1 MNERGMLGRSSS
13 GGHFRPQF
21 SRLHEDR
28 DLFWVVPFPVR
39 YMVGVIGL
47 RFAGKSAVLSHLNEK
62 HGFRV
67 YNLSSALR
75 EIAAQREVPLEPRAR
90 LQELGDELRA
100 ENGDAGYLARVTLR
114 RIRADLLGHSPAP
127 VPARIAIGGFKH
139 PAEIDVF
146 THLRSFQLMYV
157 KADERFRFD
166 QAERSGVLQTELSA
180 FPGQP
185 AATIESF
192 RRHIDRRD
200 RHFDE
205 SPWTAGY
212 GQQVDGVIE
221 LATNPDDEIENSGTL
236 AELLAHASNRVAV
249 LDAKFRGAGM
259 P

>member
-1 MNERGMLGRSSS
+1 MK
-13 GGHFRPQF
+13 GHFRPQF

-75 EIAAQREVPLEPRAR
+75 EIAAQREIPLEPRAR

-100 ENGDAGYLARVTLR
+100 EHGDAGYLARLTLR

-127 VPARIAIGGFKH
+127 APARIAIGGFKH
-139 PAEIDVF
+139 PAEVDVF
-146 THLRSFQLMYV
+146 TNLGSFQLMCV
-157 KADERFRFD
+157 NADEQLRFEHA
-166 QAERSGVLQTELSA
+166 QQSGVLQTELSA
-180 FPGQP
+180 FQGQP
-185 AATIESF
+185 TPTIESF
-192 RRHIDRRD
+192 RRHIDDRD
-200 RHFDE
+200 RSFDA

-212 GQQVDGVIE
+212 GQQVDGVIAR
-221 LATNPDDEIENSGTL
+221 ATTPDDQIENSGTL
-236 AELLAHASNRVAV
+236 AELLAQVSRRVAV
-249 LDAKFRGAGM
+249 LDSTFRGAGM